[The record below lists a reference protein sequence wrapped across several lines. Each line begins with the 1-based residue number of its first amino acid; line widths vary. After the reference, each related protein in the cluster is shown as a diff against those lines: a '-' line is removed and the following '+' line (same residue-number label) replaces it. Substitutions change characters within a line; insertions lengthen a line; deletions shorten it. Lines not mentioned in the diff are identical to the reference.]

1 MHALNKNRP
10 LRRIMLASAA
20 TVSGIVMLLALKPHT
35 APTVI
40 TDSAAAAPSAGASA
54 SPGASS
60 GSSGSGSGSSG
71 SSSGSSGSSSG
82 SSGSSSGSSGS
93 SGKSGSSSTGTKTV
107 TGDTVQ
113 TRWGPVQVK
122 VTIKSGKIT
131 DVTAVQYPSDNPR
144 DQQINDYA
152 LPQLRSE
159 ALAAQSASI
168 DTVSGATY
176 TSQGY
181 QQSLQSAL
189 DSAGL

>member
-1 MHALNKNRP
+1 MHPLNKNRP
-10 LRRIMLASAA
+10 LRRVLLASAA

-40 TDSAAAAPSAGASA
+40 TDSAAAAPSAAPSAGASA

-60 GSSGSGSGSSG
+60 GSGG
-71 SSSGSSGSSSG
+71 
-82 SSGSSSGSSGS
+82 
-93 SGKSGSSSTGTKTV
+93 SGKSGSSSGTKTV

-122 VTIKSGKIT
+122 VTIKSGRIT

-144 DQQINDYA
+144 DQEINQYA

>member
-10 LRRIMLASAA
+10 LRRVMLASAA

-40 TDSAAAAPSAGASA
+40 TDSAAPAPSASASA
-54 SPGASS
+54 SPGTTS
-60 GSSGSGSGSSG
+60 GSSGSGST
-71 SSSGSSGSSSG
+71 SGSSGSS
-82 SSGSSSGSSGS
+82 
-93 SGKSGSSSTGTKTV
+93 KSGSSSTGTKTV

-122 VTIKSGKIT
+122 VTIKNGKIT
-131 DVTAVQYPSDNPR
+131 DVTAVQYPTENPR
-144 DQQINDYA
+144 DQQINSYA
-152 LPQLRSE
+152 IPQLRSE

-176 TSQGY
+176 TSEGY

>member
-35 APTVI
+35 SPTVV
-40 TDSAAAAPSAGASA
+40 TDSAAPAPSSSASAAPGATK
-54 SPGASS
+54 
-60 GSSGSGSGSSG
+60 GSGGSGT
-71 SSSGSSGSSSG
+71 
-82 SSGSSSGSSGS
+82 
-93 SGKSGSSSTGTKTV
+93 SGSSSTGTKTV

-113 TRWGPVQVK
+113 TRWGPVQVR

-131 DVTAVQYPSDNPR
+131 EVTALQYPQDNPR
-144 DQQINDYA
+144 DQQINSYA
-152 LPQLRSE
+152 LPELRRE
-159 ALAAQSASI
+159 ALTAQSAQI

-176 TSQGY
+176 TSEGY